1 MNAHSFRADGRQCRP
16 LVQNVLAKN
25 AGSNRRRGG
34 VGAQRKTNKA
44 LFAQAK
50 CRHAV
55 TEMDGLEPG
64 LLYPVSEVE
73 PLEDVIMLSA
83 IW

>member
-1 MNAHSFRADGRQCRP
+1 
-16 LVQNVLAKN
+16 
-25 AGSNRRRGG
+25 
-34 VGAQRKTNKA
+34 

-50 CRHAV
+50 RRRAM
-55 TEMDGLEPG
+55 TEMDGLEPP
-64 LLYPVSEVE
+64 LFYPVSDVE